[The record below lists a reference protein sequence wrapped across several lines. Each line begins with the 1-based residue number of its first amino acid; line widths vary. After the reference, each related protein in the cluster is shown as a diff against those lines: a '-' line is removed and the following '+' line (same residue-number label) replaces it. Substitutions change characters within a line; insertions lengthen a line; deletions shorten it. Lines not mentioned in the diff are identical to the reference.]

1 MENKEDLIKNIY
13 QDEYA
18 RLCYDLANYS
28 KAINIQW
35 DIEMGK
41 GICSDELYTMQ
52 GLNEVIKQCLIVTKV
67 YSESKNNINPGYAR
81 EKLLKAKRN
90 LDEALVYFSKLMDQ
104 EEAEEVE

>member
-1 MENKEDLIKNIY
+1 MENKEDLIKAIY

-28 KAINIQW
+28 KEINIKW

-41 GICSDELYTMQ
+41 GTCSDELYTMQ
-52 GLNEVIKQCLIVTKV
+52 SLNEVIKQSLIVIKV

-104 EEAEEVE
+104 EAEEVE